1 MQSNITWK
9 YLYPFIKLW
18 NKACFYIYTYRYVCI
33 GITFLMRDYASEQR
47 KNMQTNTFKTAKIY
61 CQKMDGTENILKSIL
76 FSLLFQ
82 NVIFHFSLF
91 C

>member
-1 MQSNITWK
+1 
-9 YLYPFIKLW
+9 
-18 NKACFYIYTYRYVCI
+18 
-33 GITFLMRDYASEQR
+33 MRDYASEQR